1 MLGYLYMEELTE
13 KRLTSRV
20 VLAILATGIFAFLG
34 ILDSTATTV
43 TFPILMR
50 EFNVPTDIIQ
60 WVNAI
65 VLLTIATI
73 VPLSTI
79 IRLRIPNKIIFVGAV
94 IFFVIGLA
102 IDIVTPYY
110 WLLLVGRAMQAVG
123 GGIVLP
129 LMYNIILTEVPKR
142 QLGFMMG
149 LGTVVTATAVAIGPV
164 FGGIVTEWLNWR
176 WIFIISLVIVA
187 ISFAL
192 GVAAIRQLNPL
203 EKASFKYL
211 QWFTLAGTLAF
222 SIVGFT
228 NLAVYRVTSF
238 WVSGCIALGVV
249 SFIAWVYISKND
261 KKALINISLFKSYR
275 FSFQLIAYCC
285 AKIATLAIGLIIP
298 IYVQEVN
305 GSSVALAGWIIFPG
319 AILNACMGMWAG
331 RLLDI
336 KGPRLPIYIGLIN
349 SIVWLSVLSIWGREL
364 SDVALVILYALY
376 YSGYGLCF
384 GTLMTS
390 GLMDLSEEEQ
400 AQGNAIF
407 NTLQQ
412 FCGAVGMALA
422 GSLLGLSQS
431 RYTSISFG
439 QATAMGAQWTFMV
452 LTVLLV
458 LATVVALVSVPKKK

>member
-79 IRLRIPNKIIFVGAV
+79 IRLRIPTKIIFVGAV

-192 GVAAIRQLNPL
+192 GVATIRQLNPL

-238 WVSGCIALGVV
+238 
-249 SFIAWVYISKND
+249 
-261 KKALINISLFKSYR
+261 
-275 FSFQLIAYCC
+275 
-285 AKIATLAIGLIIP
+285 
-298 IYVQEVN
+298 
-305 GSSVALAGWIIFPG
+305 
-319 AILNACMGMWAG
+319 
-331 RLLDI
+331 
-336 KGPRLPIYIGLIN
+336 
-349 SIVWLSVLSIWGREL
+349 
-364 SDVALVILYALY
+364 
-376 YSGYGLCF
+376 
-384 GTLMTS
+384 
-390 GLMDLSEEEQ
+390 
-400 AQGNAIF
+400 
-407 NTLQQ
+407 
-412 FCGAVGMALA
+412 
-422 GSLLGLSQS
+422 
-431 RYTSISFG
+431 
-439 QATAMGAQWTFMV
+439 
-452 LTVLLV
+452 
-458 LATVVALVSVPKKK
+458 